1 MNPDQNEIKMKQ
13 AKRFG
18 EGLLL
23 ILVAVNLVEFW
34 LALVVKFQPLL
45 AVAMMFLALV
55 DVVFILW
62 YFMHLPRLLKRQR
75 GQTQAKLD
83 FEFAPA
89 GAVLLRQPRG
99 GDAQFVQRIN
109 LT

>member
-1 MNPDQNEIKMKQ
+1 MDPEQDQKKLKA

-34 LALVVKFQPLL
+34 LALVVKYQPLL
-45 AVAMMFLALV
+45 AVTMMFLALV

-62 YFMHLPRLLKRQR
+62 YFMHLPRLL
-75 GQTQAKLD
+75 
-83 FEFAPA
+83 
-89 GAVLLRQPRG
+89 G
-99 GDAQFVQRIN
+99 GDKEDHECLPKLHHWRSIAAN
-109 LT
+109 W